1 MLEKTVLLYVPVPVV
16 MGEAGLSYE
25 SHTCTVFAQRRHPQ

>member
-1 MLEKTVLLYVPVPVV
+1 V